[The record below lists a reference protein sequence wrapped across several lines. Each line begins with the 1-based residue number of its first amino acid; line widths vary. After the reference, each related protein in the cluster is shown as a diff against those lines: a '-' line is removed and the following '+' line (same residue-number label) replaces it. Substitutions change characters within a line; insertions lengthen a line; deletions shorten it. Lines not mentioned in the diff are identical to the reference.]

1 MGAAC
6 ECLNSTNDV
15 DTSTGRRGK
24 NGRTNSEQEQ
34 FVIDADDSSDSED
47 TDENKRLS
55 AAKEELWIVVSLL
68 NDSTCRKFGVRN
80 FVLSKGIVKPPSYGG
95 GMPKNLMAVSKIIVE
110 PKKSREF
117 RVTSQDGKG
126 MKYSK
131 IL

>member
-34 FVIDADDSSDSED
+34 FVIDADDSSED